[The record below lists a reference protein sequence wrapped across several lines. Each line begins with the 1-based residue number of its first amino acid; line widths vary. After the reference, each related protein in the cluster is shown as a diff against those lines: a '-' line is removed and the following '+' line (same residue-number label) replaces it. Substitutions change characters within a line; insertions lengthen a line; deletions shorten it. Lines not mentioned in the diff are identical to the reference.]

1 MTTGF
6 QVLAKGTFTGN
17 QAAVVFTN
25 IDQSYSHLQFEITAR
40 GSAAQTR
47 VNLHMNINQVTTGS
61 KYRLLGT
68 QVQSSSS
75 GTAEIVNGIG
85 PTNDPAF
92 LHICGNTVQA
102 NQLTAVEA
110 LIPNYSSTSF
120 SKVAFG
126 KSNACDQSGSGANA
140 KRRYVDMVYQDT
152 SAITSISWNTG
163 GTGYFIDGGTYIMGA
178 WK

>member
-1 MTTGF
+1 MTIGF

-40 GSAAQTR
+40 GSAAQSR
-47 VNLHMNINQVTTGS
+47 VNLYMNMNQVTTGS

-75 GTAEIVNGIG
+75 GTAEIVNG
-85 PTNDPAF
+85 
-92 LHICGNTVQA
+92 NTVQA

-120 SKVAFG
+120 PKVAFG
-126 KSNACDQSGSGANA
+126 KSNACDSSGSGSNQ
-140 KRRYVDMVYQDT
+140 KRRYVDMVYQDN
-152 SAITSISWNTG
+152 SAITSISWSTG
-163 GTGYFIDGGTYIMGA
+163 GGYFINGGSYIMGA